1 VAERRYRPAD
11 PVYGTVMVWVVSA
24 YRTGPRVRKET
35 LPRPCYVASRLRV
48 PVERVDT
55 ADDPRLLPFRELRAP
70 DAGRRDGLF
79 VAETRGV
86 VRELLASRRFRT
98 HSLLLTSRA
107 LEDLADVLAGRGSL
121 PVYVAPLPVLKAVVG
136 FDFHRGCLG
145 LGERGLDPGLEIL
158 DSAPRRLV
166 VLDEVSN
173 PDNVGG
179 VLRVARALGAGAALL
194 SAGSGDPLYRKTIR
208 VSLGAA
214 LALPWARATEWEETL
229 GRLGAAGYLRVALST
244 AGALDVAAL
253 GAQTSLPERVALLL
267 GNEGGGLR
275 PATLAAADVTVR
287 VPMAPGIDSLN
298 VVTACAVALDR
309 LGGARR

>member
-1 VAERRYRPAD
+1 
-11 PVYGTVMVWVVSA
+11 M
-24 YRTGPRVRKET
+24 
-35 LPRPCYVASRLRV
+35 
-48 PVERVDT
+48 PVERVDS
-55 ADDPRLLPFRELRAP
+55 ADDPRLLPFRDLRAP

-98 HSLLLTSRA
+98 RSLLLTSRA
-107 LEDLADVLAGRGSL
+107 LDDLADALSRRDEL

-145 LGERGLDPGLEIL
+145 LGERGSDSGLAEIL

-179 VLRVARALGAGAALL
+179 VLRVARALGADAVLL
-194 SAGSGDPLYRKTIR
+194 SSGSGDPLYRKTIR
-208 VSLGAA
+208 VSLGAS
-214 LALPWARATEWEETL
+214 LALPWARVTAWEEAL
-229 GRLGAAGYLRVALST
+229 GRLGAAGYVRVALST

-253 GAQTSLPERVALLL
+253 GVRAPVPERVALLL
-267 GNEGGGLR
+267 GNEGDGLR
-275 PATLAAADVTVR
+275 PATLAAADLTVR
-287 VPMAPGIDSLN
+287 VPMAPGIDSLK

-309 LGGARR
+309 LGGARP

>member
-1 VAERRYRPAD
+1 
-11 PVYGTVMVWVVSA
+11 
-24 YRTGPRVRKET
+24 
-35 LPRPCYVASRLRV
+35 V

-55 ADDPRLLPFRELRAP
+55 AGDPRLLPFRDLRAP

-98 HSLLLTSRA
+98 RSLLLTSRA
-107 LEDLADVLAGRGSL
+107 LEDLADALAGRDEI
-121 PVYVAPLPVLKAVVG
+121 PVYVAPQPVLKAVVG

-145 LGERGLDPGLEIL
+145 LGERGSGSDLAEIL
-158 DSAPRRLV
+158 GSAPRRLV

-179 VLRVARALGAGAALL
+179 VLRVARGLGAGAVLL
-194 SAGSGDPLYRKTIR
+194 STGSGDPLYRKAIR

-214 LALPWARATEWEETL
+214 LALPWARVTAWDETL
-229 GRLGAAGYLRVALST
+229 GRLGAAGYVRVALST
-244 AGALDVAAL
+244 AGTLDVAAVGTRASL
-253 GAQTSLPERVALLL
+253 APLPERVALLL
-267 GNEGGGLR
+267 GNEGDGLR

-309 LGGARR
+309 LGGARP

>member
-1 VAERRYRPAD
+1 
-11 PVYGTVMVWVVSA
+11 M
-24 YRTGPRVRKET
+24 
-35 LPRPCYVASRLRV
+35 
-48 PVERVDT
+48 
-55 ADDPRLLPFRELRAP
+55 
-70 DAGRRDGLF
+70 
-79 VAETRGV
+79 
-86 VRELLASRRFRT
+86 
-98 HSLLLTSRA
+98 
-107 LEDLADVLAGRGSL
+107 
-121 PVYVAPLPVLKAVVG
+121 LKAVVG

-145 LGERGLDPGLEIL
+145 LGERGSDSGVAEIL

-179 VLRVARALGAGAALL
+179 VLRIARALGAGAVLL

-214 LALPWARATEWEETL
+214 LALPWAHVTDVGGHARTARRRRLPPRRALRRPARSTSPPS
-229 GRLGAAGYLRVALST
+229 AAQAP
-244 AGALDVAAL
+244 
-253 GAQTSLPERVALLL
+253 LPERVALLL
-267 GNEGGGLR
+267 GNEGDGLR

>member
-1 VAERRYRPAD
+1 
-11 PVYGTVMVWVVSA
+11 VV
-24 YRTGPRVRKET
+24 
-35 LPRPCYVASRLRV
+35 SRLRV
-48 PVERVDT
+48 PVERIDT
-55 ADDPRLLPFRELRAP
+55 ADDLRLLPFRDLRAP

-98 HSLLLTSRA
+98 RSLLVTSRA
-107 LEDLADVLAGRGSL
+107 LEDLADVLSVRAEV
-121 PVYVAPLPVLKAVVG
+121 PVYVVPPPVLKAVVG

-145 LGERGLDPGLEIL
+145 LGERAGDPGVAEIL

-179 VLRVARALGAGAALL
+179 VLRIARALGADAVLL
-194 SAGSGDPLYRKTIR
+194 SSGSGDPLYRKTIR

-214 LALPWARATEWEETL
+214 LALPWARVADWVDML
-229 GRLGAAGYLRVALST
+229 GRLGAAGYRRIALST

-253 GAQTSLPERVALLL
+253 GAQAPLPERVALLL
-267 GNEGGGLR
+267 GNEGDGLR

>member
-1 VAERRYRPAD
+1 
-11 PVYGTVMVWVVSA
+11 M
-24 YRTGPRVRKET
+24 
-35 LPRPCYVASRLRV
+35 

-55 ADDPRLLPFRELRAP
+55 AGDPRLRPFRDLRAP

-79 VAETRGV
+79 VAETREV

-98 HSLLLTSRA
+98 RSLLLTSRA
-107 LEDLADVLAGRGSL
+107 LEDLADVLAARAEV
-121 PVYVAPLPVLKAVVG
+121 PVYVAPLPMLKAVVG

-145 LGERGLDPGLEIL
+145 LGERGADSGLAEIL

-179 VLRVARALGAGAALL
+179 VLRVARALGADAVLL
-194 SAGSGDPLYRKTIR
+194 SSGSGDPLYRKTIR
-208 VSLGAA
+208 VSLGAS
-214 LALPWARATEWEETL
+214 LALPWARVTAWVEAL
-229 GRLGAAGYLRVALST
+229 GRLGAAGYVRVALST
-244 AGALDVAAL
+244 AGTLDVAAVGTRAPL
-253 GAQTSLPERVALLL
+253 APLPERVALLL
-267 GNEGGGLR
+267 GNEGDGLR

-309 LGGARR
+309 LGGARP

>member
-1 VAERRYRPAD
+1 
-11 PVYGTVMVWVVSA
+11 MV
-24 YRTGPRVRKET
+24 
-35 LPRPCYVASRLRV
+35 PCYVASRLRV
-48 PVERVDT
+48 PVERVDS
-55 ADDPRLLPFRELRAP
+55 ADDPRLLPFRDLRAP

-98 HSLLLTSRA
+98 RSLLLTSRA
-107 LEDLADVLAGRGSL
+107 LEDLADVLAGRGEI
-121 PVYVAPLPVLKAVVG
+121 PVYVAPLPVLKAAVG

-145 LGERGLDPGLEIL
+145 LGERGSESGLAEIL

-179 VLRVARALGAGAALL
+179 VLRVARALGAGAVLL
-194 SAGSGDPLYRKTIR
+194 STGSGDPLYRKAIR

-214 LALPWARATEWEETL
+214 LALPWARVTAWDETL

-244 AGALDVAAL
+244 AGALDVAAV
-253 GAQTSLPERVALLL
+253 GSHAPVPERVALLL
-267 GNEGGGLR
+267 GNEGDGLR

-309 LGGARR
+309 LGGARP